1 MVHNFIGK
9 IVTVLGAIEPDRL
22 GVTLSDD
29 HPLNDLTIFRGPPQE
44 SSAREIYFADISPE
58 ILSFSRYYGFRNFHN
73 IRVGDIDT
81 AISEVSRFKEWG
93 GNSIATG
100 SNIGLGRDPI
110 GLARISRAT
119 GVNIIMG
126 GSFYAVRSHP
136 ADMDRMTEEGICERL
151 VRDIVEGVDGT
162 GVHSGFMGEVGCTS
176 PTAANENKVLLASV
190 CAQRNTGAPMMIH
203 PGESDTAPL
212 EHLELIARHGV
223 NMGKVIMAHVSTRSR
238 DSIRQIAESG
248 CYLQFDGFG
257 AGTVGKSAYN
267 LTYRGTNEDPKRYVA
282 SSAPGDD
289 AMLDQIEWLSSE
301 GYGERLL
308 LASDVNTKARLF
320 RYGGHGYFY
329 VLANIVPRM
338 HARGWSEDT
347 VKRLLVDNPRDAF
360 TFAAP
365 A

>member
-1 MVHNFIGK
+1 MVESFAGK
-9 IVTVLGAIEPDRL
+9 IVTVLGPIEPNQL

-29 HPLNDLTIFRGPPQE
+29 HPLNDLSIFRGPPQE

-58 ILSFSRYYGFRNFHN
+58 ILAYSRYYGFRNFHN
-73 IRVGDIDT
+73 IRVGDVDT
-81 AISEVSRFKEWG
+81 AISEVLRFKEWG

-136 ADMDRMTEEGICERL
+136 PEMDGLTEASICERL

-162 GVHSGFMGEVGCTS
+162 SVHSGFMGEVGCTS
-176 PTAANENKVLLASV
+176 PTAENENKVLRASV
-190 CAQRNTGAPMMIH
+190 SAQRETGAPMMIH

-212 EHLELIARHGV
+212 EHLDLIGKHGV
-223 NMGKVIMAHVSTRSR
+223 NMSKVIMAHVSTRSR
-238 DSIRQIAESG
+238 ESIRQIAQSG

-267 LTYRGTNEDPKRYVA
+267 FTYRGTNEDPRRYVA

-301 GYGERLL
+301 GYLEKLL

-320 RYGGHGYFY
+320 KYGGHGYFF

-338 HARGWSEDT
+338 HARGWPEEM
-347 VKRLLVDNPRDAF
+347 VNRLLVDNPRDAF

-365 A
+365 T